1 MSVKEELNSGNRI
14 PSQWTRSTV
23 ADGSW
28 LQKYTLTPLS
38 ARDDFLADQIDGSN
52 SSISSVSAK
61 LVELSGKTLT
71 LSGELESTSSFLSG
85 AVNYVSGELVFSAGY
100 LNTKIENEIS
110 ARRKDVDYLSGAI
123 KTEIGRATSAE
134 TDLQNQID
142 LINASTDVINVY
154 GSWSDF
160 TTNSGQLFDTS
171 AITDKDIIKVI
182 NDPNDYPP
190 DLTAGGSHQT
200 YHRWNIT
207 AENPHSARPLD
218 PSEGEW
224 NYIGYTDPY
233 YNVAEIDEIVTT
245 LSGTISNTYLSANGT
260 AVQSGHNIVI
270 TKPDGDDVPHILIE
284 TSSHVT
290 FTGVSATTLSASTAY
305 GQSAKFD
312 NVSATYLTA
321 LSAQGNSA
329 KFVNFSG
336 SYITGVN
343 GNTNVTATISGLI
356 NSAENGG
363 SMTGLKNASGIM
375 IYTDPDKILPFTT
388 SADLINLYVS
398 GGASEWIGFD
408 IDRTNNAITVTGNL
422 LPILSAYLPKNW
434 SGYVDSLFSGTSR
447 SAQSAGSASQAF
459 SAYSAYYS
467 TSSNSAHNAENLGG
481 QAPSYYL
488 TTANLKSNAAG
499 KISGYGNSAFVGG
512 LTALQALNSTLTAE
526 KIKLTSGT
534 GIDVV
539 PTGSDEIRISA
550 NPKLIGSAYSGYSAY
565 NWITSKSATLS
576 AGQGIGFVSAGP
588 NILGITAA
596 GRDIR
601 SGRCIA
607 LDTYDDITFV
617 DLSSTVSC
625 ENLYVSSNSA
635 LWQNGNSTLS
645 ARGGVVDL
653 KINNGEHFLYF
664 DAARVGFSEEN
675 YADWQNVISAGKG
688 KFHILSE
695 DSVFLSAYAGTT
707 YTTTYTPS
715 SIQLYRYGQ
724 PGITLDLNV
733 SSISLEGPNGHQSS
747 TVVSS
752 TWYDL
757 ISGRSYVSATGNT
770 PIIFSAVNTLPTT
783 LEAGIYY
790 LV

>member
-1 MSVKEELNSGNRI
+1 MSVKEELNSGARI

-52 SSISSVSAK
+52 SGISSVSAK
-61 LVELSGKTLT
+61 LEELSGKTLT
-71 LSGELESTSSFLSG
+71 LSGELDSTSSFLSA
-85 AVNYVSGELVFSAGY
+85 AVHYVSGELLFSAGY
-100 LNTKIENEIS
+100 LDTKIEGEIS
-110 ARRKDVDYLSGAI
+110 ARRNDVDYLSGAI

-182 NDPNDYPP
+182 NDPNEYPP

-224 NYIGYTDPY
+224 DYIGYTDPY

-270 TKPDGDDVPHILIE
+270 KKPDGDNVPHILIE

-305 GQSAKFD
+305 GQSAKF
-312 NVSATYLTA
+312 
-321 LSAQGNSA
+321 
-329 KFVNFSG
+329 VNFSG

-343 GNTNVTATISGLI
+343 GNNTVTATISGLI

-363 SMTGLKNASGIM
+363 SMTGLKNASGIK
-375 IYTDPDKILPFTT
+375 INNDNNKILPFIT
-388 SADLINLYVS
+388 SADLLNLYVS

-408 IDRTNNAITVTGNL
+408 IDSMNNAITVTGNL
-422 LPILSAYLPKNW
+422 SPILENYLPVNW

-447 SAQSAGSASQAF
+447 SAQSAGSASKAF

-534 GIDVV
+534 GIDIV
-539 PTGSDEIRISA
+539 PTGTDEIRISA

-601 SGRCIA
+601 SGRCIE
-607 LDTYDDITFV
+607 LDTLDDITFV

-625 ENLYVSSNSA
+625 ENLYVSGNSA
-635 LWQNGNSTLS
+635 LWQNGNTTLS
-645 ARGGVVDL
+645 ARGGVVNL

-664 DAARVGFSEEN
+664 DAARVGFSDQD
-675 YADWQNVISAGKG
+675 YADWQDVVNAGKG
-688 KFHILSE
+688 KFNNLSA
-695 DSVFLSAYAGTT
+695 DSVFISAYAGTT

-715 SIQLYRYGQ
+715 SIKLYRYGQ
-724 PGITLDLNV
+724 PGITLEFNV
-733 SSISLEGPNGHQSS
+733 SSINLEGPNGHQSS

-757 ISGRSYVSATGNT
+757 ISGRSYVSAMGNT
-770 PIIFSAVNTLPTT
+770 PITFSAVNQLPTT

>member
-52 SSISSVSAK
+52 SGISSLSAK
-61 LVELSGKTLT
+61 LEELSGKTLT
-71 LSGELESTSSFLSG
+71 LSGELDTTSSFLS
-85 AVNYVSGELVFSAGY
+85 ASINYVSGELVFSAGY

-110 ARRKDVDYLSGAI
+110 ARKNDVDYLSGAI

-134 TDLQNQID
+134 SDLQNQIQNQID

-160 TTNSGQLFDTS
+160 TTNSGQLFTTS

-190 DLTAGGSHQT
+190 ELTAGGSHQT

-207 AENPHSARPLD
+207 AENPHTARPLD

-224 NYIGYTDPY
+224 AYIGYTDPY
-233 YNVAEIDEIVTT
+233 YNVAEIDEMVTA

-305 GQSAKFD
+305 GQSAKF
-312 NVSATYLTA
+312 
-321 LSAQGNSA
+321 
-329 KFVNFSG
+329 VNFSG

-363 SMTGLKNASGIM
+363 SMTALKNASGIKLNF
-375 IYTDPDKILPFTT
+375 DDNKILPFTT
-388 SADLINLYVS
+388 SADLVNLYVS

-408 IDRTNNAITVTGNL
+408 IDSMNNAITLTGNL
-422 LPILSAYLPKNW
+422 STILSEYLPKNW
-434 SGYVDSLFSGTSR
+434 SGYNDSLFSGTSR
-447 SAQSAGSASQAF
+447 SAQSAGSASK
-459 SAYSAYYS
+459 AYSAYYS

-539 PTGSDEIRISA
+539 PTGTDEIRISA

-601 SGRCIA
+601 SGRCIE
-607 LDTYDDITFV
+607 LDTIDDITFV

-625 ENLYVSSNSA
+625 QNLYVSSNSA

-645 ARGGVVDL
+645 ARGGVVSL

-664 DAARVGFSEEN
+664 DAARVGFSDEN
-675 YADWQNVISAGKG
+675 YADWQDVISAGKG
-688 KFHILSE
+688 KFNNLSA
-695 DSVFLSAYAGTT
+695 DSLFLSAFVGTT

-724 PGITLDLNV
+724 PGLTLDINV
-733 SSISLEGPNGHQSS
+733 SSLTLEGPNGHQSS

-770 PIIFSAVNTLPTT
+770 PIIFSAVNSLPTT